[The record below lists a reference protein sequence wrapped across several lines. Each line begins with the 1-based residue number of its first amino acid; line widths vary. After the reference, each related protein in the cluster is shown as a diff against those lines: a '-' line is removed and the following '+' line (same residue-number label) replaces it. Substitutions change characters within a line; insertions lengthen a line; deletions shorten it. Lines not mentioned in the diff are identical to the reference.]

1 VLIILPTNDIKE
13 HDEESTVCECSPKV
27 IFENGEMII
36 VHNAFDG
43 RELEEQINDLLN
55 NSESA

>member
-1 VLIILPTNDIKE
+1 MVIIIPVNDIEE
-13 HDEESTVCECSPKV
+13 HEEELTTCKCNPKV

-55 NSESA
+55 NSEPA

>member
-1 VLIILPTNDIKE
+1 MIINIVPENDLDVHVE
-13 HDEESTVCECSPKV
+13 DSTCECRPKV

-43 RELEEQINDLLN
+43 REEED
-55 NSESA
+55 